1 MKTLFPILTAG
12 VLFASAG
19 IASAQSTVVVP
30 AQPSGTIVVQPEQRT
45 VIREYVTKNPVA
57 SVNILGL
64 ELNLGARVPETVVL
78 HEVPDVDY
86 RYAVVDDRTIVV
98 DPVTHEII
106 DIIE

>member
-12 VLFASAG
+12 ALLASAG
-19 IASAQSTVVVP
+19 LASAQSTVVVP
-30 AQPSGTIVVQPEQRT
+30 AQPSETIVVQPEQRT

-78 HEVPDVDY
+78 HEVPEVDY
-86 RYAVVDDRTIVV
+86 RYAVVDDRTIIV